1 MMKQIDQ
8 TVATVRTT
16 EQTLAS
22 VIHSAADQ
30 IDQIGINPLAEA
42 LARLTV
48 STANCKARLNLA
60 KDSAVALLADLT
72 SSMTDFMDEVTTTAP
87 QTAQEPVAPQT
98 TPEPT
103 PQPIAPPTLPQ
114 PQETV
119 VVVPSP
125 EPSQVICPTETLTA
139 TAANP
144 SNDPAPKPVLSPA
157 LDSVE
162 GDEVKATVKPRSRRK
177 AK

>member
-8 TVATVRTT
+8 TVTSARAT

-22 VIHSAADQ
+22 VIHSAANQ

-60 KDSAVALLADLT
+60 RNDAVALLADLT
-72 SSMTDFMDEVTTTAP
+72 TSMTDFMDEVTATAP
-87 QTAQEPVAPQT
+87 QTAQEPVAHQT

-103 PQPIAPPTLPQ
+103 PQPIAPPSTPQ

-125 EPSQVICPTETLTA
+125 EPSQVIPVETLTA

-144 SNDPAPKPVLSPA
+144 SSDPAPRPVLSPTIDA
-157 LDSVE
+157 TE